1 MPPNPVPDSELVA
14 RVPAPDAVRAL
25 YERHVGA
32 VLRFAIRR
40 CRDPEDVADL
50 VSSVFVE
57 LFVAAPSFD
66 TRYKDARPW
75 LLGIAAR
82 CLADSQRAQYRRDDL
97 TRRLGA
103 RPAFDDEEYERV
115 EQMLDAARLS
125 PRVERALAERLTR
138 AERELFL
145 LVAADGLSPA
155 DAARSLGVSAVA
167 ARMRLGR
174 ARRKLRGALEE
185 QAAEPGAPALCQARG
200 DR

>member
-1 MPPNPVPDSELVA
+1 MRLDELPDPELVA

-25 YERHVGA
+25 YERHVHA

-57 LFVAAPSFD
+57 LFAAAPGYD
-66 TRYKDARPW
+66 RRYENARPW
-75 LLGIAAR
+75 LLGIATR
-82 CLADSQRAQYRRDDL
+82 CLADMRRGQHRRDDL

-115 EQMLDAARLS
+115 EQMLDAERLGEH
-125 PRVERALAERLTR
+125 VERGVAERLTD

-145 LVAADGLSPA
+145 LVAADGLTPA
-155 DAARSLGVSAVA
+155 EAARCVGLTAVA
-167 ARMRLGR
+167 ARMRLSR
-174 ARRKLRGALEE
+174 ARRKLRAHLHERV
-185 QAAEPGAPALCQARG
+185 APNPQKGEVYR
-200 DR
+200 